1 MVILFLDEL
10 LFAYFALTSLCMR
23 TFLDFSII
31 LINFVAEIL
40 PGCFVYLHYCFTRF
54 RPMIK

>member
-54 RPMIK
+54 RPM